1 MTTVSTVSAVSAP
14 RAHLDW
20 SDLRA
25 LGRSDNGNRWHPS
38 VESIK
43 SYFDG
48 YRSPSR
54 GWPHSYAKAAQTVK
68 FARWLRAND
77 AALADRLNLI

>member
-1 MTTVSTVSAVSAP
+1 MMTDISNVSAP
-14 RAHLDW
+14 RDHLDW
-20 SDLRA
+20 TDLRS
-25 LGRSDNGNRWHPS
+25 LGRSDNGNRWYPN

-43 SYFDG
+43 TYFDG

-54 GWPHSYAKAAQTVK
+54 AWPNSYAKAAQTVK

-77 AALADRLNLI
+77 GALADRLNLI